1 MKRAA
6 AALALT
12 LLLGSPAATADATD
26 AALRAALER
35 ALAAWPQVASGAP
48 DTSALRT
55 RLAEA
60 RTTRDRL
67 EARRA
72 VLEQRLAELESD
84 IAVLERRLVE
94 DPNAM
99 RTPRDQVAVLAL
111 HDQRETTRQFR
122 DALVRNI
129 ARLTQ
134 EIAATEVRLLAI
146 EGGRQALEERLAQ
159 LTP

>member
-1 MKRAA
+1 MMRAA
-6 AALALT
+6 ATLALM

-35 ALAAWPQVASGAP
+35 ALAAWPEVASDTP

-60 RTTRDRL
+60 RATRERL
-67 EARRA
+67 NARRA
-72 VLEQRLAELESD
+72 ELEQRITELDSD
-84 IAVLERRLVE
+84 IAALQKRLVE

-122 DALVRNI
+122 DSLVRNI
-129 ARLTQ
+129 VKLTQ
-134 EIAATEVRLLAI
+134 EMAETEVRLLAV
-146 EGGRQALEERLAQ
+146 EGGRQALVEKLAQ

>member
-1 MKRAA
+1 MMRAA
-6 AALALT
+6 AALALM
-12 LLLGSPAATADATD
+12 LLLGSPAAAADATD

-35 ALAAWPQVASGAP
+35 ALAAWPEVTSDAP
-48 DTSALRT
+48 DTSALRA

-60 RTTRDRL
+60 RATRERL
-67 EARRA
+67 DARRA
-72 VLEQRLAELESD
+72 VLEQRLAELDSD
-84 IAVLERRLVE
+84 IAALQKRLVE

-129 ARLTQ
+129 ARLTE
-134 EIAATEVRLLAI
+134 EIAATEVRLLALK
-146 EGGRQALEERLAQ
+146 GGRQALEKKLAQ